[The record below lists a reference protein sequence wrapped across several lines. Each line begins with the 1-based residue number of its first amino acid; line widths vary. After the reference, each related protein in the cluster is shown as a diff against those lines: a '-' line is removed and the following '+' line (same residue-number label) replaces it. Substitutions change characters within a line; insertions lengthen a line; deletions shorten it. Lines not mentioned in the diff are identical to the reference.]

1 MMTKTPKDDG
11 AFRRL
16 ADLNLLHAQLSKLA
30 EQRLPRKTDGL
41 LGELITRCYMA
52 SKNASLAPS
61 DSWPKWAKV
70 RDQLEDVRQCLA
82 GMYYHLRRINGL
94 EQQIAQCMV
103 RRPVSI
109 RRVDGHYF
117 VGVTNMLS
125 FEFHALSF
133 DAVRTVTYLKSAVG
147 TVFDVALGRT
157 SKAIADT
164 LAAQRMASLA
174 PKKC

>member
-1 MMTKTPKDDG
+1 
-11 AFRRL
+11 
-16 ADLNLLHAQLSKLA
+16 
-30 EQRLPRKTDGL
+30 
-41 LGELITRCYMA
+41 
-52 SKNASLAPS
+52 
-61 DSWPKWAKV
+61 
-70 RDQLEDVRQCLA
+70 
-82 GMYYHLRRINGL
+82 
-94 EQQIAQCMV
+94 
-103 RRPVSI
+103 
-109 RRVDGHYF
+109 
-117 VGVTNMLS
+117 MLS